1 MHSMLT
7 DKAVKWVALG
17 NTKLMA
23 APREVITAI
32 KKTRESY
39 EGKLE
44 VRLKGGDVHSE
55 MCVHQV

>member
-1 MHSMLT
+1 M
-7 DKAVKWVALG
+7 ALG

>member
-1 MHSMLT
+1 M
-7 DKAVKWVALG
+7 VLG

-39 EGKLE
+39 KGKLE
-44 VRLKGGDVHSE
+44 VRLKSGDVHSE
-55 MCVHQV
+55 MCVDQV